1 MMRHMILGVLRH
13 HGARH
18 GYALMKEICA
28 RTGVQVSI
36 GNVYRELARLAR
48 EGLAR
53 STPNPPEAD
62 PRRAPYEITA
72 AGIAA
77 FGAWLST
84 TPTKMQ
90 APFHDEFSARA
101 FFLGQAE
108 PAVGRKIIERWKEEL
123 GLQGKTLER
132 ARDVAATPDRA
143 RDGFPLVLLPSF
155 SADDSDR
162 SPWISSSWTSSSRR
176 TSSGRRLTANPRSP
190 GRDVL
195 PWRSGRVLRRS
206 EPVPRASRSAE
217 QGRTLR
223 PRRSRASKA
232 AWLQRAG
239 GHCG

>member
-1 MMRHMILGVLRH
+1 MMRHMILGLLRH

-18 GYALMKEICA
+18 GYALMKEIRA

-36 GNVYRELARLAR
+36 GNMYRELARLTR

-77 FGAWLST
+77 FEAWLST
-84 TPTKMQ
+84 TPTKTQ

-132 ARDVAATPDRA
+132 AHDVAATPDRA
-143 RDGFPLVLLPSF
+143 RDGFPLVLLPF
-155 SADDSDR
+155 FLR
-162 SPWISSSWTSSSRR
+162 
-176 TSSGRRLTANPRSP
+176 RRLRHVAVDLEFVDELESAHEQWAAAHSQP
-190 GRDVL
+190 
-195 PWRSGRVLRRS
+195 S
-206 EPVPRASRSAE
+206 EP
-217 QGRTLR
+217 R
-223 PRRSRASKA
+223 PRRPPVAQRVRSQA
-232 AWLQRAG
+232 QRARPAG
-239 GHCG
+239 

>member
-18 GYALMKEICA
+18 GYALMKEIRA

-90 APFHDEFSARA
+90 APFHDEFSAR
-101 FFLGQAE
+101 
-108 PAVGRKIIERWKEEL
+108 
-123 GLQGKTLER
+123 
-132 ARDVAATPDRA
+132 
-143 RDGFPLVLLPSF
+143 LLPGTGG
-155 SADDSDR
+155 ARGGQEDH
-162 SPWISSSWTSSSRR
+162 
-176 TSSGRRLTANPRSP
+176 
-190 GRDVL
+190 
-195 PWRSGRVLRRS
+195 
-206 EPVPRASRSAE
+206 RAVEGGA
-217 QGRTLR
+217 R
-223 PRRSRASKA
+223 PAGQDA
-232 AWLQRAG
+232 RAG
-239 GHCG
+239 TGRGRHTRPCA

>member
-18 GYALMKEICA
+18 GYALMKEIRA

-90 APFHDEFSARA
+90 APVHDEFSARA

-132 ARDVAATPDRA
+132 ARDVATPDRA
-143 RDGFPLVLLPSF
+143 PDGSPLVLLPF
-155 SADDSDR
+155 F
-162 SPWISSSWTSSSRR
+162 
-176 TSSGRRLTANPRSP
+176 
-190 GRDVL
+190 
-195 PWRSGRVLRRS
+195 LRRRIRQVAVDLEFVDELESAHEQWAAAHSQPS
-206 EPVPRASRSAE
+206 EP
-217 QGRTLR
+217 R
-223 PRRSRASKA
+223 PRRPPVA
-232 AWLQRAG
+232 QRARSQAQRARPAS
-239 GHCG
+239 

>member
-1 MMRHMILGVLRH
+1 MRYMILGLLRH

-18 GYALMKEICA
+18 GYALMKEIRA

-36 GNVYRELARLAR
+36 GNIYRELARLTR
-48 EGLAR
+48 EGLAG

-84 TPTKMQ
+84 TPTKTL

-143 RDGFPLVLLPSF
+143 ANGFPLVLLPF
-155 SADDSDR
+155 F
-162 SPWISSSWTSSSRR
+162 
-176 TSSGRRLTANPRSP
+176 
-190 GRDVL
+190 
-195 PWRSGRVLRRS
+195 LRRRIRHVAVDLEFVDELESAHEQWAAAHSQPS
-206 EPVPRASRSAE
+206 EP
-217 QGRTLR
+217 R
-223 PRRSRASKA
+223 PRRPPVA
-232 AWLQRAG
+232 QRARSQAQRARPAS
-239 GHCG
+239 

>member
-18 GYALMKEICA
+18 GYALMKEIRA

-36 GNVYRELARLAR
+36 GNVYPGLARWAR

-62 PRRAPYEITA
+62 PRRSPYEITA

-84 TPTKMQ
+84 TPTKTQ

-108 PAVGRKIIERWKEEL
+108 PAVGRKIIGRWKEEL
-123 GLQGKTLER
+123 GLQSKTPER
-132 ARDVAATPDRA
+132 ARDVAATPDPG
-143 RDGFPLVLLPSF
+143 RDGFPLALPPLF
-155 SADDSDR
+155 LR
-162 SPWISSSWTSSSRR
+162 
-176 TSSGRRLTANPRSP
+176 RRLRQVA
-190 GRDVL
+190 GALAVV
-195 PWRSGRVLRRS
+195 SGL
-206 EPVPRASRSAE
+206 
-217 QGRTLR
+217 G
-223 PRRSRASKA
+223 
-232 AWLQRAG
+232 
-239 GHCG
+239 

>member
-132 ARDVAATPDRA
+132 ARDLAATPDRA
-143 RDGFPLVLLPSF
+143 RDGFPLVLLPF
-155 SADDSDR
+155 FLR
-162 SPWISSSWTSSSRR
+162 
-176 TSSGRRLTANPRSP
+176 RRLRQVAVDLEFVDELESAHEQWAAAHSQP
-190 GRDVL
+190 
-195 PWRSGRVLRRS
+195 S
-206 EPVPRASRSAE
+206 EP
-217 QGRTLR
+217 R
-223 PRRSRASKA
+223 PRRPPVA
-232 AWLQRAG
+232 QRARSQAQRARPAS
-239 GHCG
+239 